1 MHRNECSNA
10 WTVALA
16 FLAGSGG
23 AHRIAGSKAQCVVNV
38 HKQGRC
44 HSGIRLGASGAFL
57 RIQPQIAIGRESMG
71 DHAQAS

>member
-1 MHRNECSNA
+1 
-10 WTVALA
+10 
-16 FLAGSGG
+16 
-23 AHRIAGSKAQCVVNV
+23 VVNV